1 MKFNKIEMTA
11 ILSMAHVMTIADG
24 KIEDE
29 ETRFISSE
37 IAKFGIPLS
46 DFKAIFIDGIDMDP
60 SYAAE
65 IISKMTDE
73 QKLYVLSFL
82 GTLMAVDKDIDDTE
96 MALWKSL
103 SQLCGLPAMSV
114 TDAISYMAAID

>member
-1 MKFNKIEMTA
+1 MTA

-103 SQLCGLPAMSV
+103 SQLCGLPTMSV